1 MVATVAARSDLAAS
15 MGPVTKAL
23 AQMEEAIA
31 RRRGMTM
38 WRYAVLVAVRDEPGS
53 NQAQV
58 AARIGYDKNR
68 IVADLDAL
76 EDAGLLSRRPAADDR
91 RNNRLTLTPEGAR
104 LADELQAE
112 VHAGED
118 ALLDPLPV
126 ADRRA
131 IQRGLVA
138 LRSRVAEGTWLAP
151 YLGETG

>member
-1 MVATVAARSDLAAS
+1 VAARSDLAAS
-15 MGPVTKAL
+15 MAPVTKAL

-31 RRRGMTM
+31 RRRGLTM

-53 NQAQV
+53 NQAQI

-76 EDAGLLSRRPAADDR
+76 EADGLVARTPAATDR
-91 RNNRLTLTPEGAR
+91 RHNHLTLTPEGSA

-112 VHAGED
+112 VHAAED
-118 ALLDPLPV
+118 ALLDALP
-126 ADRRA
+126 ATDRRA
-131 IQRGLVA
+131 IRRSLAA